1 VDAAPAA
8 AGVSPGRWRPL
19 GAGRVVLID
28 AADELTA
35 QHAGSVVVCG
45 DAATLRT
52 ARQLLRHAPSLVV
65 LHDAGVGADRAG
77 VAGLERLADV
87 HVPAVA
93 VAHDSARIGDADD
106 LLERGRVAHLN
117 ADATELGLSEGP
129 LRPQLE
135 TVVDRGGLTRTPA

>member
-1 VDAAPAA
+1 VDAAPAPV
-8 AGVSPGRWRPL
+8 GVTTGRWRPL

-45 DAATLRT
+45 DAGTLRV
-52 ARQLLRHAPSLVV
+52 ARRLLRHAPSLVV

-93 VAHDSARIGDADD
+93 VGHDSARIGDADD
-106 LLERGRVAHLN
+106 LLERGRVSYLN
-117 ADATELGLSEGP
+117 ADAAALGLTEGP
-129 LRPQLE
+129 LRAQLE
-135 TVVDRGGLTRTPA
+135 AVVGRGGLRRTPA